1 MFVTNA
7 GRVHSMSVRRPNP
20 ATFDEMYRKYSRDV
34 FQFVLYLSGDWAHAE
49 DITAE
54 VFLRLWTSETEIRTA
69 TLKSYLLTIARNL
82 YLEQWRREKRKS
94 ALDMDVGFEGKQFEE
109 AANRQ
114 EVERMMAALK
124 QLPELERAALL
135 LRAEDEHSYAVIG
148 ELLGIPEAAARMKV
162 FRARL
167 RLGELME
174 RSKV

>member
-1 MFVTNA
+1 
-7 GRVHSMSVRRPNP
+7 MSVSRPTP
-20 ATFDEMYRKYSRDV
+20 ASFDEMYRKYSRDV
-34 FQFVLYLSGDWAHAE
+34 FQFVLYLCGDWAHAE

-54 VFLRLWTSETEIRTA
+54 VFLRLWTSEAEIRTA

-82 YLEQWRREKRKS
+82 NLEQWRREKRKS
-94 ALDMDVGFEGKQFEE
+94 PLDMDVGFDAKQFEDV
-109 AANRQ
+109 ASRQ

-124 QLPELERAALL
+124 ELPELERAALL

>member
-1 MFVTNA
+1 
-7 GRVHSMSVRRPNP
+7 MSVSRPTP

-34 FQFVLYLSGDWAHAE
+34 FQFVLYLCGDWAQAE

-54 VFLRLWTSETEIRTA
+54 VFLRLWASASEIRTA

-109 AANRQ
+109 VANRQ

-162 FRARL
+162 FRARM

>member
-1 MFVTNA
+1 
-7 GRVHSMSVRRPNP
+7 MSVSRPTP
-20 ATFDEMYRKYSRDV
+20 ASFDEMYRKYSRDV
-34 FQFVLYLSGDWAHAE
+34 FQFVLYLCGDWAHAE

-54 VFLRLWTSETEIRTA
+54 VFLRLWTSEAEIRTA

-82 YLEQWRREKRKS
+82 YLEQWRREKCKS
-94 ALDMDVGFEGKQFEE
+94 PLDMDVGFDAKQFEDV
-109 AANRQ
+109 ASRQ

-124 QLPELERAALL
+124 ELPELERAALL